1 MNKVN
6 KIDYTGNPKML
17 AWQRTEELVLQK
29 QSAQKDYGKHY
40 GNYAT
45 SEIWMADK
53 VHYMQVD
60 CPEWKGTGV
69 VMGQDGTEEHG
80 HSARTGD
87 YW

>member
-45 SEIWMADK
+45 SEI
-53 VHYMQVD
+53 
-60 CPEWKGTGV
+60 
-69 VMGQDGTEEHG
+69 
-80 HSARTGD
+80 
-87 YW
+87 